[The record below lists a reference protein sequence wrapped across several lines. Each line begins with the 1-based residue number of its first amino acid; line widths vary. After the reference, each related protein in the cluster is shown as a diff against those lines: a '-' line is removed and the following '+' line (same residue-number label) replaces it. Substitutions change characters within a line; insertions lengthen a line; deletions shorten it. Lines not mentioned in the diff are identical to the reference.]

1 MRGYTNNVRPALT
14 KPVYTRFLAVW
25 PHFGSGL
32 DSVQHWAW
40 AEKSNP
46 PCGTNW
52 PSVFLRIR
60 EQALDMYVA
69 IDGQVC
75 PYLCR
80 VSYQRPMLTRPTPKQ
95 FLLHPCPSCGVA
107 AGMLC
112 ERHSGRPRK
121 EPHVDRK
128 VAAFE
133 AVVEGE
139 FRSPSPK
146 SKRIFLN

>member
-1 MRGYTNNVRPALT
+1 
-14 KPVYTRFLAVW
+14 
-25 PHFGSGL
+25 
-32 DSVQHWAW
+32 
-40 AEKSNP
+40 
-46 PCGTNW
+46 
-52 PSVFLRIR
+52 VFR
-60 EQALDMYVA
+60 EQALDMYIA

-75 PYLCR
+75 PYLCWI
-80 VSYQRPMLTRPTPKQ
+80 SYQRPMLTRPTLKK

-146 SKRIFLN
+146 SKAYFPELESFLS